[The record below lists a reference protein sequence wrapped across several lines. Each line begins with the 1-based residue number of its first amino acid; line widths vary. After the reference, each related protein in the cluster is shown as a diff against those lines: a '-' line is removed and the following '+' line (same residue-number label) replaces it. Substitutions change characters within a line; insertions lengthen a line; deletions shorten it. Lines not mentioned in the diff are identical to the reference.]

1 MKWRYFG
8 RTAGS
13 VRIIQIYRWPDN
25 GKRLLQQAQEDVQY
39 MNRRGEW
46 VSGYMNKRGEWVS
59 GLRDILIAEVWS
71 GWFSENQDELTEQRA
86 MELIDSWRKGEWPS
100 TL

>member
-13 VRIIQIYRWPDN
+13 TRIIQIYRWPDN
-25 GKRLLQQAQEDVQY
+25 GKRLLQQAQADVQC
-39 MNRRGEW
+39 
-46 VSGYMNKRGEWVS
+46 MNKHGEWVS

-71 GWFSENQDELTEQRA
+71 GWFSENQDGLTEQRA